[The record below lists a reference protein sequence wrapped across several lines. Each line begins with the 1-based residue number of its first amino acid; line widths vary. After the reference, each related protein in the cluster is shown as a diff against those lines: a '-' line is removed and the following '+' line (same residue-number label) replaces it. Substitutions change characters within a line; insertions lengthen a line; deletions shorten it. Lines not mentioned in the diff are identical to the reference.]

1 MRLLARMQR
10 RTIVSVGGVEAH
22 AAGGPT
28 RQPLGRY
35 GSSSDGSRRVR
46 IALKRKAARFLKEAD
61 ERSPSGLAQ
70 AKAPKSDR
78 PSSTHSTHSSRYS
91 SKAPLRRDEFFVS
104 VETVP
109 MLGTDNL

>member
-10 RTIVSVGGVEAH
+10 LEAH
-22 AAGGPT
+22 AAGGST
-28 RQPLGRY
+28 RQPLERY

-61 ERSPSGLAQ
+61 GRSPSGLAQ

-78 PSSTHSTHSSRYS
+78 PFSTHSTHSSRYS
-91 SKAPLRRDEFFVS
+91 YKAPLRRAEFFVS

-109 MLGTDNL
+109 MLGTENL